1 MTDTAVTA
9 PKNNELVVAIAG
21 GVVRSAMVAT
31 SGALISFGWLDPASA
46 NAFVSIC
53 SGIALG
59 AIGVGWSALHKW
71 LTHSKLV
78 QAYWAEPQK

>member
-31 SGALISFGWLDPASA
+31 SGVLISFGWLDPASA

-59 AIGVGWSALHKW
+59 AIGVGWSALQKW